1 MRRVLGL
8 VTLLIA
14 MTCVSSYAAL
24 PEGIEK
30 PRVNEQ
36 ALDKLGWKLGCQA
49 YTFRA
54 MSLFETLDVLHD
66 LGIHY
71 VELFPGQKLSKESNA
86 RTDHHLSQEDIDAL
100 IAKAKETDVTLMSYG
115 VCDMG
120 KDESSAREVLDFA
133 KKLGLKQVVAEPPV
147 KELPA
152 LDKLA
157 QEYGIKIA
165 LHDHP
170 KPSLYWNC
178 DFELKAL
185 GDLTYVGSCADI
197 GHWTRSGMN
206 SVDCVKKLSGK
217 IIELHMKDVN
227 EPEIKAH
234 DMVWGTGVVG
244 CGDILAELKRQGF
257 KGGFFTEYESTTG
270 AELINNVAKS
280 MQWFSDTAT
289 KLAEE
294 K

>member
-1 MRRVLGL
+1 MSPY
-8 VTLLIA
+8 
-14 MTCVSSYAAL
+14 CAAL

-30 PRVNEQ
+30 PAVNQQ

-54 MSLFETLDVLHD
+54 LSLFETLDVLHD

-71 VELFPGQKLSKESNA
+71 VEIYPGQKLSPESQVKTNQKMEQ
-86 RTDHHLSQEDIDAL
+86 SDIDAL
-100 IAKAKETDVTLMSYG
+100 LSKCKETGVTIMSYG
-115 VCDMG
+115 VVDMG
-120 KDESSAREVLDFA
+120 KDEQSARAVLDFA
-133 KKLGLKQVVAEPPV
+133 KKLGLPQVVSEPPV
-147 KELPA
+147 DHLPM
-152 LDKLA
+152 LDKLC
-157 QEYGIKIA
+157 QEYGIKLAI
-165 LHDHP
+165 HDHP

-185 GDLTYVGSCADI
+185 EGKSDAIGACADI
-197 GHWTRSGMN
+197 GHWTRSGLS
-206 SVDCVKKLSGK
+206 SVECVKKLEGR

-227 EPEIKAH
+227 EPKREAH

-244 CGDILAELKRQGF
+244 TGEILAELNRQGF

-270 AELINNVAKS
+270 AELIRNVAKS
-280 MQWFSDTAT
+280 MQWFSDEAT